1 MAKEKSKAN
10 ISATVDAL
18 VRGAIEELG
27 YLLWDVEYKK
37 EGSDYN
43 LIITIDKDGEEVTMD
58 DCVKVTDAINPIL
71 DDNDPIP
78 DSYFL
83 EVSSAGLE
91 RDLKKPEHLKK
102 YLGKEVEVKLFA
114 PHEKLSK
121 LFVTTLVDF
130 SDTEY
135 VFSDATLPKEKVAS
149 IKTHINYA
157 DIFKNN

>member
-10 ISATVDAL
+10 ISATVDSL
-18 VRGAIEELG
+18 VRGVIEKLG

-37 EGSDYN
+37 EGSDFN
-43 LIITIDKDGEEVTMD
+43 LVITIDKEGEEVTMD

-71 DDNDPIP
+71 DDADPIP

-114 PHEKLSK
+114 PHEALGKS
-121 LFVTTLVDF
+121 FVTTLVDF

-135 VFSDATLPKEKVAS
+135 IFSEVTLLKEKVAS
-149 IKTHINYA
+149 IKTAINYA